1 MVSLGTSGVFAR
13 SYDDLDR
20 SIEVGFAGGR
30 VIAISFPE
38 QMPAD
43 ADEDH
48 HLLDRFG
55 EYIGGDRDDF
65 AGVAVGLTV
74 PTDRRDVL
82 GALRDVR
89 YGEEVSVS
97 RLTRLAGLDAD
108 DPDDLETVTAALRE
122 NPIPILFADHRVQ
135 GGPYAT
141 PAGVRETLRTIE
153 GLE

>member
-13 SYDDLDR
+13 SYDDLGR
-20 SIEVGFAGGR
+20 AIEVGFAGGR

-38 QMPAD
+38 HVPAD

-48 HLLDRFG
+48 DLLDRFG
-55 EYIGGDRDDF
+55 EYLDGDRDDF

-82 GALRDVR
+82 EALRDVR
-89 YGEEVSVS
+89 YGEYDSVS
-97 RLTRLAGLDAD
+97 RLTRLAGLDDD
-108 DPDDLETVTAALRE
+108 DPDDLETVTGALRE
-122 NPIPILFADHRVQ
+122 NPIPIVIPDHRVQ

-141 PAGVRETLRTIE
+141 PAGVRETLRTTE
-153 GLE
+153 ELA